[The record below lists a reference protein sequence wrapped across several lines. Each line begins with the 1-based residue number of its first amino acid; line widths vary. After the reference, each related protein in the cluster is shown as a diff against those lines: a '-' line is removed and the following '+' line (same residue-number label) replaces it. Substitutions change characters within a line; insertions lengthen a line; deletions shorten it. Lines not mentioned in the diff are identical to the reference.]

1 MKIFIESREGKTLAE
16 FSHLLAHA
24 MADYKL
30 ALDIWQDRVQ
40 WEHLRRAELEV
51 LQQRCWTRAGK
62 WIKLAESL
70 LDAEQLDNT
79 LRDAA
84 TALQNADDFQA
95 EQKKIK
101 QKIHDEIMHGS

>member
-1 MKIFIESREGKTLAE
+1 MGTLEESGTRSFTTA
-16 FSHLLAHA
+16 LL
-24 MADYKL
+24 D
-30 ALDIWQDRVQ
+30 
-40 WEHLRRAELEV
+40 
-51 LQQRCWTRAGK
+51 RAGK

-84 TALQNADDFQA
+84 TALQNAEDFEA

-101 QKIHDEIMHGS
+101 QKIHDGIMHGS